1 MVNNKLNAIQRLI
14 KCKFIEIIHK
24 INENILES
32 EKDEKGSSRLYIVS
46 YRIERGRMASLIRKF
61 WVLIKIM
68 KFSLFVAAIL

>member
-32 EKDEKGSSRLYIVS
+32 EKNEKGSSRLYIVS
-46 YRIERGRMASLIRKF
+46 YRIEREAEWPLSYENFGF
-61 WVLIKIM
+61 
-68 KFSLFVAAIL
+68 